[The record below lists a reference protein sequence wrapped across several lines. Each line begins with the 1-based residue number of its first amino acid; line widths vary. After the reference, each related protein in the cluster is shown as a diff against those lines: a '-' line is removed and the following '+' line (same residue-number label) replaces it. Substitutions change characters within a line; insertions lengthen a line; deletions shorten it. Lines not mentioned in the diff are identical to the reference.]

1 MILPNHTENSHLYAM
16 MKKYTV
22 VVSLLIFS
30 SLKLPYVLCSSKIHV
45 RGNETD
51 RTSLLAFK
59 NMIIDDPFK
68 IMDSWNETTHFCD
81 WPGVSCGRRHRRVTV
96 LDLSSLKLRG
106 SLSPSIG
113 NLSFLYV
120 LRLQNNSFSGE
131 IPSEIDYLHKL
142 QVLHLDNNSFTGHIP
157 SNISGCF
164 NLVSVFLSYNMLVGK
179 IPAELGILLKLK
191 ELFLASNYFTGG
203 IPPSLGNLSLL
214 DTFSASK
221 NNLLGKVPDELCQ
234 LPNLKYFVVNENNLS
249 GTLPP
254 CLFNHSSILAIDVG
268 TNHIE
273 GNLPPFF
280 GVTLPNLQFLSI
292 YRNNVTGN
300 IPVTLSNATNL
311 QFLVAGRNGLTG
323 KVPPIGNLLNMRRF
337 LVAFNHLGK
346 GEDDDLSFLT
356 TLVNA
361 TSLEL
366 LELNTNNFGGALP
379 ASVSNLSSELIEF
392 SLSYNQISG
401 QIPRGISNLKKLE
414 AFFVAYNRFH
424 GEIPSEIGDLIYLQ
438 ELALLG
444 NQFSGQIPN
453 SFGNLASLTKLS
465 LRENDLQGRIPSSLG
480 KCHHLDLLDLGSN
493 NLSGL
498 IPSEIL
504 ELSSLSE
511 AVDLSQNHL
520 TGFLPMEI
528 GKLRNLGHLNLSVN
542 KLQGPIPTTVGTC
555 VKLEALDLNN
565 NNFEGSIPST
575 MSNLRGL
582 ELLVL
587 SHNNLSGGIP
597 GFLKDFKFLQILNL
611 SSNNFEGAVPTV
623 GIFSNATAVSIV
635 GNKNLCG
642 GIPELDL
649 PACNAEVKKESES
662 GFPLKIIIPVV
673 SGLIGLAFIVC
684 FLVIQQLSRSRKTT
698 PTDISE
704 NSTLRVSYQCLLRET
719 DRFSASNLLGMGAFG
734 SVYKGISEHDGT
746 VFAVKVLDLSHHAAS
761 RSFLAECQ
769 VLKNIRHRNLVKV
782 LSACS
787 GIDYEGNEFKAI
799 VYEYM
804 DNGSLQDWLHF
815 TPQENRDSQETH
827 KKLGFLQRLNIAIDI
842 SCAMDYLHNDC
853 QPPIMHRDLKPSNI
867 LLDENMTAHVGDFG
881 LARFVPPAIPNSSAN
896 SKSSTGVGG
905 TIGYTPPELGMGHD
919 ASIYGDVYSFGIL
932 LLEMFTGRRPTDEM
946 FKDSLNLHNYANAAL
961 PDRVM
966 HITDPIL
973 LQELDELG
981 MKHKHDDNTSSAGDK
996 FLSLIVKVIQ
1006 IGVSCS
1012 VESPK
1017 ERKRISD
1024 VVGELNSLRK
1034 LFLEQAYMKEKV
1046 ISFHLH

>member
-1 MILPNHTENSHLYAM
+1 MILPTHTQNSYFYA

-22 VVSLLIFS
+22 VLSLLTFFS
-30 SLKLPYVLCSSKIHV
+30 LLLPYVLCSSKV
-45 RGNETD
+45 QLGGNETD
-51 RTSLLAFK
+51 RMSLLAFK

-68 IMDSWNETTHFCD
+68 IMDSWNETIHFCD
-81 WPGVSCGRRHRRVTV
+81 WPGVSCGRRHPRVTV
-96 LDLSSLKLRG
+96 LNLTSLKLRG

-113 NLSFLYV
+113 NLSFLCV
-120 LRLQNNSFSGE
+120 LKLQNNSFSGE
-131 IPSEIDYLHKL
+131 IPSEIGYLHKL
-142 QVLHLDNNSFTGHIP
+142 KFLLLDNNSFTGHIP

-164 NLVSVFLSYNMLVGK
+164 NLVSVVLSYNMMVGK
-179 IPAELGILLKLK
+179 IPAELGTLLKLK
-191 ELFLASNYFTGG
+191 QLSLVSNYFTGG
-203 IPPSLGNLSLL
+203 IPPSFGNLSLL

-221 NNLLGKVPDELCQ
+221 NNLLGKIPDELCQ
-234 LPNLKYFVVNENNLS
+234 LFNLKYFVVNENNLS

-254 CLFNHSSILAIDVG
+254 CLFNLSSIVAIDVG
-268 TNHIE
+268 TNHLE
-273 GNLPPFF
+273 GKLPPLL
-280 GVTLPNLQFLSI
+280 GITLPSLEFLSI

-311 QFLVAGRNGLTG
+311 QSLIASRNGLTG
-323 KVPPIGNLLNMRRF
+323 KVPPLGNLLKMRRF
-337 LVAFNHLGK
+337 LVAFNYLGK

-366 LELNTNNFGGALP
+366 LELNTNNFGGVLP
-379 ASVSNLSSELIEF
+379 ASVSNLSTELIEL

-401 QIPRGISNLKKLE
+401 EIPRGISNLKKLQ

-444 NQFSGQIPN
+444 NQFSGQIPI
-453 SFGNLASLTKLS
+453 SLGNLAYLAKLS
-465 LRENDLQGRIPSSLG
+465 LRENNIQGRIPSSLG
-480 KCHHLDLLDLGSN
+480 KCHNLELLDLGSN
-493 NLSGL
+493 NLSGF

-511 AVDLSQNHL
+511 GMDLSQNHL
-520 TGFLPMEI
+520 TGFLSMEI
-528 GKLRNLGHLNLSVN
+528 GKLRNLGYLNLSDN
-542 KLQGPIPTTVGTC
+542 KLRGQIPTTIGTC
-555 VKLEALDLNN
+555 VKLEALDISN
-565 NNFEGSIPST
+565 NNFQGSIPST
-575 MSNLRGL
+575 MNSLRGL

-611 SSNNFEGAVPTV
+611 SSNTLEGAVPTG
-623 GIFSNATAVSIV
+623 GIFSNATAVSII
-635 GNKNLCG
+635 GNRNLCG
-642 GIPELDL
+642 GVPELDL
-649 PACNAEVKKESES
+649 PACIVEVKKERKS
-662 GFPLKIIIPVV
+662 GFPLKIVIPVV
-673 SGLIGLAFIVC
+673 SGLIGLTFIVC
-684 FLVIQQLSRSRKTT
+684 FLGIRQFSRSRKPT
-698 PTDISE
+698 PTDIPES
-704 NSTLRVSYQCLLRET
+704 STLRVSYQCLLGET
-719 DRFSASNLLGMGAFG
+719 DRFSASNLLGVGAFG

-761 RSFLAECQ
+761 RSFLAECE

-787 GIDYEGNEFKAI
+787 GIEYEGNEFKAI

-804 DNGSLQDWLHF
+804 DKGSLQDWLHF
-815 TPQENRDSQETH
+815 TPQEKSESQEEH
-827 KKLGFLQRLNIAIDI
+827 KKLGFIQRLNIAIDVA
-842 SCAMDYLHNDC
+842 CALDYLHNDC
-853 QPPIMHRDLKPSNI
+853 QPPIIHRDLKPSNI

-905 TIGYTPPELGMGHD
+905 TIGYTPPELGMGSD

-932 LLEMFTGRRPTDEM
+932 LLEMFTGRKPTDEM
-946 FKDSLNLHNYANAAL
+946 FKDNLNLHNYANAAL

-966 HITDPIL
+966 HIADPIL
-973 LQELDELG
+973 LQERDELG
-981 MKHKHDDNTSSAGDK
+981 MKYKVDDNTSSAGDI
-996 FLSLIVKVIQ
+996 FLSFIVKVIQ
-1006 IGVSCS
+1006 VGVSCS

-1017 ERKRISD
+1017 ERKQISD

-1034 LFLEQAYMKEKV
+1034 LFLEQAYPKEKV
-1046 ISFHLH
+1046 ISFNLH

>member
-1 MILPNHTENSHLYAM
+1 MILPSQRQNSHFYAM
-16 MKKYTV
+16 KYIV
-22 VVSLLIFS
+22 LIFFP
-30 SLKLPYVLCSSKIHV
+30 LLGPYVLCSSKNQV
-45 RGNETD
+45 GGNETD
-51 RTSLLAFK
+51 RMSLLAFK
-59 NMIIDDPFK
+59 NMIIDDPFN
-68 IMDSWNETTHFCD
+68 IMDSWNDTIHFCD
-81 WPGVSCGRRHRRVTV
+81 WPGISCGRRHRRVTV
-96 LDLSSLKLRG
+96 LDLSSLTLRG

-120 LRLQNNSFSGE
+120 LSLQNNSFSGE
-131 IPSEIDYLHKL
+131 IPSEIGYLHKL
-142 QVLHLDNNSFTGHIP
+142 RLLRLDNNSFTGHIP
-157 SNISGCF
+157 SNISCCF
-164 NLVSVFLSYNMLVGK
+164 NLVSLVLSYNMMVGE
-179 IPAELGILLKLK
+179 IPAELGTLLKLK
-191 ELFLASNYFTGG
+191 QLFLVSNYFTGG
-203 IPPSLGNLSLL
+203 IPPSLGNFSLL
-214 DTFSASK
+214 DTFLASK
-221 NNLLGKVPDELCQ
+221 NNLLGKIPDELCQ

-254 CLFNHSSILAIDVG
+254 CLFNRSSIVAIDVG
-268 TNHIE
+268 TNHIQ
-273 GNLPPFF
+273 GNLPPLL
-280 GVTLPNLQFLSI
+280 GINLPNLQFLSI

-311 QFLVAGRNGLTG
+311 QFLIAGRNGLTG
-323 KVPPIGNLLNMRRF
+323 KVPPLGNLLNMRRF

-346 GEDDDLSFLT
+346 GEADDLSFID

-366 LELNTNNFGGALP
+366 LELNTNNFGGILP
-379 ASVSNLSSELIEF
+379 ASVSNLSSELIEL

-401 QIPRGISNLKKLE
+401 EIPRGISNLTKLE

-444 NQFSGQIPN
+444 NQFSGQIPV
-453 SFGNLASLTKLS
+453 SLGNLPSLTKLS
-465 LRENDLQGRIPSSLG
+465 LRENNLQGRIPSSLG
-480 KCHHLDLLDLGSN
+480 KCHNLELLDLGSN
-493 NLSGL
+493 ILSSF

-504 ELSSLSE
+504 QLSSLSE
-511 AVDLSQNHL
+511 GVDLSQNHL

-528 GKLRNLGHLNLSVN
+528 GKLRNLGYLNLSNN
-542 KLQGPIPTTVGTC
+542 KLQGQIPTTLGTC

-565 NNFEGSIPST
+565 NNFQGNIPST
-575 MSNLRGL
+575 MNNLRGL

-597 GFLKDFKFLQILNL
+597 GFFKDFKFLQILNL
-611 SSNNFEGAVPTV
+611 SSNNLEGAVPTG
-623 GIFSNATAVSIV
+623 GIFSNATAVSII

-642 GIPELDL
+642 GMPELDL
-649 PACNAEVKKESES
+649 PACNAEVKKGRKS
-662 GFPLKIIIPVV
+662 GFPLKIVIPVV
-673 SGLIGLAFIVC
+673 SGLIGLTFIVC
-684 FLVIQQLSRSRKTT
+684 FLVIRQLSRSRKTAARDV
-698 PTDISE
+698 PE

-719 DRFSASNLLGMGAFG
+719 DGFSASNLLGMGAFG

-746 VFAVKVLDLSHHAAS
+746 FFAVKVLDLSHHAAS
-761 RSFLAECQ
+761 RSFLAECE

-804 DNGSLQDWLHF
+804 DKGSLQDWLHF
-815 TPQENRDSQETH
+815 TPQENSESQEPH
-827 KKLGFLQRLNIAIDI
+827 KKLGFLQRLNIAIDVA
-842 SCAMDYLHNDC
+842 CALDYLHNDC
-853 QPPIMHRDLKPSNI
+853 QTPIIHRDLKPSNI

-905 TIGYTPPELGMGHD
+905 TIGYTPPELGMGSD

-973 LQELDELG
+973 LQERDELG
-981 MKHKHDDNTSSAGDK
+981 TKYKLDDNTSSAGDM
-996 FLSLIVKVIQ
+996 FLSFLVKVIQ

-1017 ERKRISD
+1017 VRKRISD

-1034 LFLEQAYMKEKV
+1034 LFLEQAYQKEKV
-1046 ISFHLH
+1046 LSFNPH